1 MTKEE
6 RLAVNEV
13 KVVLEV
19 LNRCINEEENI
30 SKEVLK
36 DVIKKLSKVE
46 EDYNKTLNELLLCN
60 SLAVKYEQLIELI
73 GTLGIISVEDEA
85 KLDKTITTLSDCVTT
100 IKN

>member
-6 RLAVNEV
+6 SKAVNEV

-46 EDYNKTLNELLLCN
+46 EDYNKTINELLLCN

-73 GTLGIISVEDEA
+73 GTLGTISDEDEA
-85 KLDKTITTLSDCVTT
+85 KFNKAIAKLSNC
-100 IKN
+100 IKKIKD